1 MGAVT
6 PRPSI
11 VRGSSSGTGA
21 RAGRVRAGATAG
33 EPGLVPSLSRT
44 RAVSGRRVNVTATGS
59 ASLQGRVDG
68 FGHGGG
74 HHGSDFGHFGHFSHF
89 GHSFLHFGI
98 YGSHYYPY
106 WWSGIYIGYPYVGYY
121 GYYDYPYLNSYGCDF
136 YSGYY
141 IRFGRVRASYYSL
154 CPRFGVHLDGGHHYH
169 RYACSVHGAH
179 YYHRRDCAECYP
191 GGMVDDSYPELI
203 PEGAPDSPLP
213 AADVEAAPGSTPPDD
228 TTAGLSSLRATVAD
242 NASQEA
248 SQEAL
253 QETSRDAVLE
263 RRSPLSPDAKKP
275 PPDPL
280 ADLTP
285 SQVTFAMGILAF
297 RKGNYD
303 EASEYF
309 FNASIEDSG
318 SVVPELFLAVSLV
331 SIGEFD
337 YAATYLRT
345 ALQTSPGLIT
355 TPVRLDRIYGDE
367 RAEELARHRNL
378 LEERHVLHPAD
389 PDTQLLRSFF
399 ALNAGDLDA
408 AGQSALALRDA
419 SESTEDRELGG
430 ALLNEVERRRSDP
443 DRTESTARSA
453 FLENPEV
460 GAIPGL
466 SIR

>member
-1 MGAVT
+1 MGASVGAVT
-6 PRPSI
+6 PRPSV

-21 RAGRVRAGATAG
+21 RAGRVRAGATSG

-44 RAVSGRRVNVTATGS
+44 RAVSGRRVDATATGHT
-59 ASLQGRVDG
+59 SLDGRVDSFALHHG
-68 FGHGGG
+68 SGHGGG
-74 HHGSDFGHFGHFSHF
+74 HHGSHFGHFGHSLF
-89 GHSFLHFGI
+89 HFGI

-154 CPRFGVHLDGGHHYH
+154 CPRFGAHMNGGHHYH
-169 RYACSVHGAH
+169 RYACGVHGAH

-191 GGMVDDSYPELI
+191 GGMVDDIYPELI
-203 PEGAPDSPLP
+203 PEGAPDLPP
-213 AADVEAAPGSTPPDD
+213 AAPDVEEAPGSTRPDD

-242 NASQEA
+242 RS
-248 SQEAL
+248 
-253 QETSRDAVLE
+253 SRDAVLE
-263 RRSPLSPDAKKP
+263 RRSPLSPDAKKLP
-275 PPDPL
+275 ADPL

-331 SIGEFD
+331 SIAEFV

-355 TPVRLDRIYGDE
+355 TPVGLDRIYGDE
-367 RAEELARHRNL
+367 RAGELARHRNL

-389 PDTQLLRSFF
+389 PDTQLLRSFL
-399 ALNAGDLDA
+399 ALNAGDLEA
-408 AGQSALALRDA
+408 AGQSALALRDG
-419 SESTEDRELGG
+419 SESNEDRELGA
-430 ALLNEVERRRSDP
+430 ALLKEVERRRSDP
-443 DRTESTARSA
+443 NTTESTARSA
-453 FLENPEV
+453 FLENPEI